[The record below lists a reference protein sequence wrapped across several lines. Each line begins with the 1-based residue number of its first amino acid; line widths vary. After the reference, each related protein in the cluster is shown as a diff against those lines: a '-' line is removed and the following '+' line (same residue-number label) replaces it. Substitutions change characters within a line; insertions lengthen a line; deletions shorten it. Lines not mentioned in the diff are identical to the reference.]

1 MALTTASHTQISTV
15 LTTLNNQRL
24 SIPTFI
30 ISILRHSSFIGH
42 SAVEDLVC
50 HSNDIFNAFLDHPRT
65 SDSILAWANG
75 KIKLKYAQHIRDL
88 ADKDNGWH
96 FSATNT
102 SAKQLLQFRIED
114 MAAQMKRLAPDLW
127 DLVLLSASHQSDAD
141 IESAEDAMDLDSRPA
156 ENLSARAQKLA
167 ARREALIVISS
178 NNKCNALESVF
189 GIFLH
194 ASNTPY
200 KVIETLAHMGITI
213 SVDAIENAVRSLSR
227 ETAQTLRAMGQ
238 TFLSEYAYDNFD
250 INFPGLVPVVEKST
264 DTLTH
269 LTSGGLILLEHGVTA
284 EHLRCSQELW
294 LKNPL
299 NPSIDPGTLHPP
311 RTILDLE
318 QHLENLHP
326 EIAHPSNLTYLGT
339 GERIASILERRS
351 IEATPWRRYQY
362 IVFVMGLFHLKM
374 AAADAIW
381 RIFIE
386 PKMGRDDTTSLMH
399 FVALLRPKE
408 TGKISSDP
416 GFRRMHE
423 VVAHVGAALRLD
435 AWRIEVLRRNSK
447 WTSLQAFA
455 ESKPSFDLVT
465 EISQYLASHCV
476 AGAEDMNI
484 FELRQK
490 PSAERDQQHENI
502 LQMHQYFNL
511 YEELSFA
518 MNFGDIGRIETLF
531 PTWIYIFK
539 AVGKH
544 KYAAH
549 MLKFMND
556 VHFEYPPPLR
566 HAVRYNIL
574 PNPTGTEGK
583 SRAVDW
589 VVEQMINLP
598 TKDTYGGRGSNYTKK
613 RVLEES
619 PLIHIYSQCIENITK
634 NFALASLTTQQGV
647 PDIARTLEKCTQYM
661 KDHNANQRC
670 AGRKTTYIIPDILDQ
685 GQNRMLSDKFGHEQV
700 ANEGTEGDEYR
711 NSAINPEDLLID

>member
-1 MALTTASHTQISTV
+1 MALATASHTQISAV
-15 LTTLNNQRL
+15 LAKLEDQRL
-24 SIPTFI
+24 SIPSFVV
-30 ISILRHSSFIGH
+30 SILRHPSFIGH
-42 SAVEDLVC
+42 SAVEDLIY
-50 HSNDIFNAFLDHPRT
+50 HSNDVFNAFLDHPRT
-65 SDSILAWANG
+65 SESTLAWANG
-75 KIKLKYAQHIRDL
+75 KIKLKYAQHVRDL
-88 ADKDNGWH
+88 ADKENGWH
-96 FSATNT
+96 FSASNT
-102 SAKQLLQFRIED
+102 SAKQLLDFRIED
-114 MAAQMKRLAPDLW
+114 MAAKMRRLAPDLW
-127 DLVLLSASHQSDAD
+127 DLVGILLSASQQSDAD
-141 IESAEDAMDLDSRPA
+141 IEGAEDGMDLDEPE
-156 ENLSARAQKLA
+156 ENLSERAQKLA
-167 ARREALIVISS
+167 ARREALLIIKRVVIISILMQSS
-178 NNKCNALESVF
+178 NSKCNALESVF

-200 KVIETLAHMGITI
+200 KVIETLAHMGVTI

-227 ETAQTLRAMGQ
+227 ETHQTLRAMGQ
-238 TFLSEYAYDNFD
+238 TLLAGYAYDNFD
-250 INFPGLVPVVEKST
+250 INFPGLVPVSEKST

-299 NPSIDPGTLHPP
+299 NPTTDPKTLHPT

-318 QHLENLHP
+318 QHFESLHP
-326 EIAHPSNLTYLGT
+326 EILHPSNLTCRERFNAWLFRMDLIKYGPEFFSAFATKQGKPEMVEQIPVVKMRWAPARSLDIKQSTVAGNLQAIPEFLEQGGVGDPSEKFEGIWERNVKSMVPYVVLFHGDLGT

-351 IEATPWRRYQY
+351 IEETPWRRYQY
-362 IVFVMGLFHLKM
+362 VIFIMGLFHLKM

-386 PKMGRDDTTSLMH
+386 PKTARDDTTSLMH
-399 FVALLRPKE
+399 FSAVIRPKE

-423 VVAHVGAALRLD
+423 VIAHVGAALRLD
-435 AWRIEVLRRNSK
+435 AWRIEVLRRNSE

-455 ESKPSFDLVT
+455 DSKPSFELVK
-465 EISQYLASHCV
+465 EISEYLASHYV
-476 AGAEDMNI
+476 AGAEDLNI

-490 PSAERDQQHENI
+490 HSAERDQQKENI
-502 LQMHQYFNL
+502 LQMHQYFSL
-511 YEELSFA
+511 YEELSSA

-574 PNPTGTEGK
+574 PNPTGQEGK
-583 SRAVDW
+583 SRGVDW

-598 TKDTYGGRGSNYTKK
+598 TKK
-613 RVLEES
+613 
-619 PLIHIYSQCIENITK
+619 
-634 NFALASLTTQQGV
+634 
-647 PDIARTLEKCTQYM
+647 
-661 KDHNANQRC
+661 
-670 AGRKTTYIIPDILDQ
+670 
-685 GQNRMLSDKFGHEQV
+685 
-700 ANEGTEGDEYR
+700 
-711 NSAINPEDLLID
+711 